1 MFIMLP
7 IKDDTEGI
15 LIMLPQIQRYMSTTN
30 MMTPFAQM
38 LIKQKESSTAM
49 LMSLKSI

>member
-7 IKDDTEGI
+7 AKDDPEGI
-15 LIMLPQIQRYMSTTN
+15 LILLPQIQRYISATN

-38 LIKQKESSTAM
+38 LIK
-49 LMSLKSI
+49 

>member
-7 IKDDTEGI
+7 TKDNPEGI
-15 LIMLPQIQRYMSTTN
+15 LILLPQIQRYMSATN
-30 MMTPFAQM
+30 IMTPFAQM
-38 LIKQKESSTAM
+38 LVKQKESGTVM

>member
-30 MMTPFAQM
+30 MMTPFVQM
-38 LIKQKESSTAM
+38 LIKQKESSTVM
-49 LMSLKSI
+49 LMTLKSI